1 MPIIENTAHEVPW
14 RPDYRKWD
22 ITQQGDGTN
31 SSSLSYS
38 VIGVGA
44 GAPLHTHE
52 VDELIV
58 VLEGRLEVRVAGQ
71 VHEVG
76 PDHTIVVPPDVPHGF
91 TIVGDSDARILAFF
105 PVQDPFNRT
114 AYLEGGPAAD
124 SRG

>member
-1 MPIIENTAHEVPW
+1 MPIVENTAHEVPW
-14 RPDYRKWD
+14 RPNYRKWEV
-22 ITQQGDGTN
+22 TQQGDGTN

-91 TIVGDSDARILAFF
+91 TIVGDSDARIITFF

-114 AYLEGGPAAD
+114 EYLEGGPAGAPGD
-124 SRG
+124 